1 MALPDDVPGGADA
14 AMLVLR
20 FCYDFDAVAEAVAV
34 GGCGLPALAVAADF
48 FGCDTLNRLASEAFA
63 AELEGADVAAAAAAL
78 EQVCADAGVR
88 LALARAGEVAGER
101 DAIEA
106 CRATLAGQLAD
117 ADCTCESRRFAAEVL
132 GRQEITDCMAVL
144 ERGELTDSE
153 AIVSRSLMVLEI
165 LNLAGD
171 GQVMA
176 TKISLDVLGSL
187 LALVDSYAVVGRT
200 DRHVGLAVS
209 IALAISTRP
218 DLVDVC
224 LDCEAAGEKMDCES
238 NDPIEADDLSINA
251 LSKAADL
258 LAAHLFLII
267 NDDDDAGTHAEELAE
282 RLPVRMLGMVATRA
296 ATVPNFVKEDLPGI
310 VVGLLAK
317 MSRRQEFVAG
327 STNCIVDDVVQFINA
342 LPALPIPI
350 PLEHRTLFMARV
362 CDLVRLVALHGTDE
376 GDRTT
381 LCELIDFDLISAD
394 TIGKI
399 LEEGVLPQAL
409 IARQL
414 LARRE
419 VLAEKEREQRK
430 AADSLICELIDF
442 DLISAD
448 TIIGKILEEGVLPQ
462 ALIARQLLAR
472 REVLAEKEREQRKA
486 ADSLRLDNQNLNRQ
500 NAKLLEE
507 NRSLRDPRGYM
518 RFGSVTR

>member
-1 MALPDDVPGGADA
+1 
-14 AMLVLR
+14 
-20 FCYDFDAVAEAVAV
+20 
-34 GGCGLPALAVAADF
+34 
-48 FGCDTLNRLASEAFA
+48 
-63 AELEGADVAAAAAAL
+63 
-78 EQVCADAGVR
+78 
-88 LALARAGEVAGER
+88 
-101 DAIEA
+101 
-106 CRATLAGQLAD
+106 
-117 ADCTCESRRFAAEVL
+117 
-132 GRQEITDCMAVL
+132 MAVL

-296 ATVPNFVKEDLPGI
+296 ATVPNFVKRDLPGI
-310 VVGLLAK
+310 VVGLLTK
-317 MSRRQEFVAG
+317 MSHRQEFVAG

-430 AADSLICELIDF
+430 AADSL
-442 DLISAD
+442 
-448 TIIGKILEEGVLPQ
+448 
-462 ALIARQLLAR
+462 
-472 REVLAEKEREQRKA
+472 
-486 ADSLRLDNQNLNRQ
+486 RLDNQNLRRE

-507 NRSLRDPRGYM
+507 NRSLRDPRGAHAIWQRNTLSRAASRVAY
-518 RFGSVTR
+518 

>member
-1 MALPDDVPGGADA
+1 
-14 AMLVLR
+14 
-20 FCYDFDAVAEAVAV
+20 
-34 GGCGLPALAVAADF
+34 
-48 FGCDTLNRLASEAFA
+48 
-63 AELEGADVAAAAAAL
+63 
-78 EQVCADAGVR
+78 
-88 LALARAGEVAGER
+88 
-101 DAIEA
+101 
-106 CRATLAGQLAD
+106 
-117 ADCTCESRRFAAEVL
+117 
-132 GRQEITDCMAVL
+132 
-144 ERGELTDSE
+144 
-153 AIVSRSLMVLEI
+153 MVLEI

-187 LALVDSYAVVGRT
+187 LALVDPYAVVGRT

-224 LDCEAAGEKMDCES
+224 LDCKAAGEKMDCES

-296 ATVPNFVKEDLPGI
+296 ATVPNFVKKDLPGI
-310 VVGLLAK
+310 VVGLLTK

-342 LPALPIPI
+342 LYMIPAL
-350 PLEHRTLFMARV
+350 PLEHRTLFMARL

-381 LCELIDFDLISAD
+381 LCELIDFESRR
-394 TIGKI
+394 T
-399 LEEGVLPQAL
+399 
-409 IARQL
+409 L
-414 LARRE
+414 LA
-419 VLAEKEREQRK
+419 KYWRK
-430 AADSLICELIDF
+430 AFCRRRSSRGSFWL
-442 DLISAD
+442 
-448 TIIGKILEEGVLPQ
+448 G
-462 ALIARQLLAR
+462 ARCSPKKSVSSER
-472 REVLAEKEREQRKA
+472 RPTLSDWTTKTSVEKM
-486 ADSLRLDNQNLNRQ
+486 LNC
-500 NAKLLEE
+500 
-507 NRSLRDPRGYM
+507 
-518 RFGSVTR
+518 

>member
-1 MALPDDVPGGADA
+1 
-14 AMLVLR
+14 
-20 FCYDFDAVAEAVAV
+20 
-34 GGCGLPALAVAADF
+34 
-48 FGCDTLNRLASEAFA
+48 
-63 AELEGADVAAAAAAL
+63 
-78 EQVCADAGVR
+78 
-88 LALARAGEVAGER
+88 
-101 DAIEA
+101 
-106 CRATLAGQLAD
+106 
-117 ADCTCESRRFAAEVL
+117 
-132 GRQEITDCMAVL
+132 MAVL

-153 AIVSRSLMVLEI
+153 AIVSRSLTVLEI

-187 LALVDSYAVVGRT
+187 LALVDPYAVVGRM

-267 NDDDDAGTHAEELAE
+267 NYDDDAGTHAEELAE
-282 RLPVRMLGMVATRA
+282 RLPVRMLGMVATRT
-296 ATVPNFVKEDLPGI
+296 ATVPNFVKKDLPGI

-342 LPALPIPI
+342 LLALPIPI
-350 PLEHRTLFMARV
+350 EHRTLFMARV

-430 AADSLICELIDF
+430 AADSL
-442 DLISAD
+442 
-448 TIIGKILEEGVLPQ
+448 
-462 ALIARQLLAR
+462 
-472 REVLAEKEREQRKA
+472 
-486 ADSLRLDNQNLNRQ
+486 RLDNQNRCRE

-507 NRSLRDPRGYM
+507 NRSLRDPRGAHAIWQA
-518 RFGSVTR
+518 SVQRGALRVVAR